1 MDELRIDARVVIPES
16 DLSWTAVRSSGPG
29 GQHVNKTATKVELRF
44 DLRGT
49 TSLPAGAKAR
59 LRALA
64 RGRLDPDGRLL
75 VVSQKTRE
83 QGRNLEDA
91 RERLAELV
99 RQALVVP
106 KVRRATRPTRASK
119 ARRVEAKR
127 QRSAKKQMRGS
138 VGVSD

>member
-1 MDELRIDARVVIPES
+1 MEPLRIDARVVIPEG

-29 GQHVNKTATKVELRF
+29 GQHVNKTSTKVELRF
-44 DLRGT
+44 DLPGT
-49 TSLPAGAKAR
+49 SALAPGAKAR

-64 RGRLDPDGRLL
+64 RGRLDPEGKLL

-99 RQALVVP
+99 RQALIVP
-106 KVRRATRPTRASK
+106 KTRRPTRPTR
-119 ARRVEAKR
+119 
-127 QRSAKKQMRGS
+127 
-138 VGVSD
+138 